1 MQLDLGDSVS
11 VQTFASDVSS
21 QFRKIDCLICN
32 AGVLV
37 PNVPNDIA
45 ADHQQDT
52 IDENIEETAVWYP
65 ENDDQSWRD
74 QIGQRYILMKISN
87 MYLHIKLIYAYS
99 YNESLYFY
107 YFYSF

>member
-45 ADHQQDT
+45 TDHQPDQ
-52 IDENIEETAVWYP
+52 IDEDTEETAVWYP
-65 ENDDQSWRD
+65 ENDELSRRNHS
-74 QIGQRYILMKISN
+74 GQRYISMKIFNIN
-87 MYLHIKLIYAYS
+87 MYIFLKG
-99 YNESLYFY
+99 
-107 YFYSF
+107 

>member
-1 MQLDLGDSVS
+1 MKLYLFTPLFWFQHPMQLDLGDSVS

-45 ADHQQDT
+45 TDHQPDQ
-52 IDENIEETAVWYP
+52 IDEYTEETAVWYP
-65 ENDDQSWRD
+65 ENDDLSRRNQTS
-74 QIGQRYILMKISN
+74 QRYISMETSN
-87 MYLHIKLIYAYS
+87 IYI
-99 YNESLYFY
+99 NTFLC
-107 YFYSF
+107 

>member
-45 ADHQQDT
+45 TDHQPDQ
-52 IDENIEETAVWYP
+52 IDEDTEETAVWYP
-65 ENDDQSWRD
+65 EIDDLSRVNQR
-74 QIGQRYILMKISN
+74 GERYISIAISN
-87 MYLHIKLIYAYS
+87 IYKQ
-99 YNESLYFY
+99 NRCQQKRIFC
-107 YFYSF
+107 

>member
-45 ADHQQDT
+45 TDFHPEQ
-52 IDENIEETAVWYP
+52 IDEDTEETAVWYP
-65 ENDDQSWRD
+65 EYDDLSRRN
-74 QIGQRYILMKISN
+74 QIDQRYNSMKISIIN
-87 MYLHIKLIYAYS
+87 IH
-99 YNESLYFY
+99 N
-107 YFYSF
+107 